1 MVLCAFLG
9 LQKVDPDCLLTFFE
23 NAGSEDQLPLIRE
36 CAAQCLVYLW
46 SGSSLFFPTGE
57 VLQANSQLPTK
68 SLVADLRAA

>member
-57 VLQANSQLPTK
+57 EQANSQLPTK
-68 SLVADLRAA
+68 SLVLDLRAA